1 MRPQAIPRTDAA
13 RGTKKWVQCF
23 SGEGRTG
30 VTDEQMAVWNR
41 AALERGGR
49 TPRGGDAA
57 LAALLRAHSL
67 VMNGGVRHAVEVL
80 EFRELA
86 SACDGLRFFGFDD
99 VAALLER
106 VAGAQHEEPHD
117 SVLDAEYGR
126 AIPRDAAIVERFE
139 RHFTEHRD
147 FYAPTPR

>member
-1 MRPQAIPRTDAA
+1 M
-13 RGTKKWVQCF
+13 QCF
-23 SGEGRTG
+23 SGEGSTG

-80 EFRELA
+80 ESRELA
-86 SACDGLRFFGFDD
+86 GACAGLRFFEFDD

-106 VAGAQHEEPHD
+106 AAGASREDPSD
-117 SVLDAEYGR
+117 SALDAEYAR
-126 AIPRDAAIVERFE
+126 AIPRDAAIVDRFE
-139 RHFTEHRD
+139 RHFAEHRE
-147 FYAPTPR
+147 FYAPTDPS